1 MPKGELK
8 GKVAYDEPCH
18 LLHAQKISTAP
29 KEILKGLPGIEIV
42 PLEDAEFC
50 CGSAG
55 IYSVT
60 EPKLSRDVLARKIE
74 CIKKSGAEIVVT
86 GNPGC
91 ILQIRYGLKEAG
103 LSVQVAH
110 PVELLA
116 QAYDKKA

>member
-1 MPKGELK
+1 ME
-8 GKVAYDEPCH
+8 
-18 LLHAQKISTAP
+18 S
-29 KEILKGLPGIEIV
+29 V
-42 PLEDAEFC
+42 PLEDADFC

-60 EPKLSRDVLARKIE
+60 EPKLSKDVLARKIE
-74 CIKKSGAEIVVT
+74 CIKKSGAEIVAT

-103 LSVQVAH
+103 VAARVAH

-116 QAYDKKA
+116 EAYEKKGG